1 MTAATT
7 PPLTIVGAGIAGLT
21 TALCL
26 HKRGIVSRIIEK
38 RPSLADEGAG
48 IQITPNAFH
57 VLTQLGLGETF
68 KQRAHTTQA
77 VTLRNSRS
85 HREIVQMP
93 LGEAFAKRHD
103 APYLVVHRADLMA
116 ILHEACEDAGIP
128 INFGETL
135 GDEHT
140 DRPVIGADGVWSTM
154 RQRIGKSDATF
165 SNRIAYR
172 AIIDAGGGE
181 AFDKTHDVTVT
192 FGSKAHFIYYPI
204 KGGKQL
210 NMVCIV
216 QGEKNS
222 ENENRWSAP
231 ATGADVLAHLPN
243 WSSTIKTLIKRTDN
257 WQRWPLFTVAP
268 ESQWTNKT
276 TALIGDAAHAMVP
289 FVAQGGAMAIE
300 DAAVLAH
307 AIATH
312 ADIAAA
318 FKAYEKA
325 RKERVTKVWHEA
337 MANGKRYHMSGLAA
351 LARNVGLKAIGG
363 ERMAHRYNWIYD
375 WRPPV

>member
-1 MTAATT
+1 MSGTH
-7 PPLTIVGAGIAGLT
+7 PLTIVGAGIAGLT
-21 TALCL
+21 TALSL
-26 HKRGIVSRIIEK
+26 HQRGIASTIIEK

-57 VLTQLGLGETF
+57 VLAGLGLGDVF
-68 KQRAHTTQA
+68 KQRAHATQA
-77 VTLRNSRS
+77 VTLRVSTT

-93 LGEAFAKRHD
+93 LGEPFAKRHD

-116 ILHEACEDAGIP
+116 ILHQACKDAGIP
-128 INFGETL
+128 IHFGETL
-135 GDEHT
+135 DEQT
-140 DRPVIGADGVWSTM
+140 DTPIIGADGVWSTT
-154 RQRIGKSDATF
+154 RQRIGKVEAQF
-165 SNRIAYR
+165 SNRIAFR
-172 AIIDAGGGE
+172 SIIDAENGE

-216 QGEKNS
+216 QGAKID
-222 ENENRWSAP
+222 NRWSAP
-231 ATGADVLAHLPN
+231 ATSSEVLANLPN
-243 WSSTIKTLIKRTDN
+243 WSQPIKTLIKRTDD

-268 ESQWTNKT
+268 ESPWTNET

-307 AIATH
+307 AIATQPNTST
-312 ADIAAA
+312 A
-318 FKAYEKA
+318 FKAYEVA

-337 MANGKRYHMSGLAA
+337 MANGKRYHMSGLPA
-351 LARNVGLKAIGG
+351 LARNMALKTLGG
-363 ERMAHRYNWIYD
+363 ERMAQRYNWIYD
-375 WRPPV
+375 WRAPV

>member
-1 MTAATT
+1 M
-7 PPLTIVGAGIAGLT
+7 LGLRGLT

-26 HKRGIVSRIIEK
+26 HRRGIASTIIEK

-57 VLTQLGLGETF
+57 VLADLGLGDTF
-68 KQRAHTTQA
+68 KQRAHATQA
-77 VTLRNSRS
+77 VTLRESTT
-85 HREIVQMP
+85 HREIVRMP
-93 LGEAFAKRHD
+93 LGEPFAKRHD
-103 APYLVVHRADLMA
+103 APYLVVHRADLMSV
-116 ILHEACEDAGIP
+116 LHQACNEAGIQVH
-128 INFGETL
+128 FDETL
-135 GDEHT
+135 DEQADT
-140 DRPVIGADGVWSTM
+140 PIIGADGVWSTT
-154 RQRIGKSDATF
+154 RRRISNVEAKY

-172 AIIDAGGGE
+172 AIIDAENRE

-216 QGEKNS
+216 QDEQNTQG
-222 ENENRWSAP
+222 ENRWSVP
-231 ATGADVLAHLPN
+231 AKSADVLSHLPN
-243 WSSTIKTLIKRTDN
+243 WSSTIKTMIKRTDN

-268 ESQWTNKT
+268 ESPWTNDT
-276 TALIGDAAHAMVP
+276 TALVGDAAHAMVP

-307 AIATH
+307 AIATQPNTST
-312 ADIAAA
+312 A
-318 FKAYEKA
+318 FKAYEAA

-337 MANGKRYHMSGLAA
+337 MANGKRYHMSSLAA
-351 LARNVGLKAIGG
+351 LARNMALKAMGG
-363 ERMAHRYNWIYD
+363 ERMANRYNWIYD

>member
-1 MTAATT
+1 MTNSA
-7 PPLTIVGAGIAGLT
+7 PLTIVGAGIAGLT

-26 HKRGIVSRIIEK
+26 NQRGIASKVIEK

-57 VLTQLGLGETF
+57 VLAGLGLGEIF
-68 KQRAHTTQA
+68 KQRAHATQA
-77 VTLRNSRS
+77 VTIRASETY
-85 HREIVQMP
+85 REIVHMP
-93 LGEAFAKRHD
+93 LGEPFAKRHD
-103 APYLVVHRADLMA
+103 APYLVVHRADLMDV
-116 ILHEACEDAGIP
+116 LHQACNEAGIQVH
-128 INFGETL
+128 FDEML
-135 GDEHT
+135 DEHNDT
-140 DRPVIGADGVWSTM
+140 PVIGADGVWSTT
-154 RQRIGKSDATF
+154 RQRISNVEAKF
-165 SNRIAYR
+165 SNRIAFR
-172 AIIDAGGGE
+172 AIIDAEDGE

-216 QGEKNS
+216 QDEQNTQG
-222 ENENRWSAP
+222 ENRWSVP
-231 ATGADVLAHLPN
+231 AKSADVLSHLSN
-243 WSSTIKTLIKRTDN
+243 WSKPIKTLIKRTDN

-268 ESQWTNKT
+268 DSPWTNDT

-307 AIATH
+307 AIATQPNTST
-312 ADIAAA
+312 A
-318 FKAYEKA
+318 FKAYENA

-337 MANGKRYHMSGLAA
+337 MANGKRYHMSDLAA
-351 LARNVGLKAIGG
+351 LARNMALKTLGG
-363 ERMAHRYNWIYD
+363 ERMAQRYNWIYD

>member
-1 MTAATT
+1 MSNSN
-7 PPLTIVGAGIAGLT
+7 PLTIVGAGIAGLT

-26 HKRGIVSRIIEK
+26 HRRGITSTIIEK
-38 RPSLADEGAG
+38 RPSLANEGAG

-57 VLTQLGLGETF
+57 VLAELGLGDVF
-68 KQRAHTTQA
+68 NQRAHATQA
-77 VTLRNSRS
+77 VTLRVSTT

-93 LGEAFAKRHD
+93 LGEPFAKRHST
-103 APYLVVHRADLMA
+103 PYLVVHRADLMA
-116 ILHEACEDAGIP
+116 ILHQACEDAGIP
-128 INFGETL
+128 IHFGETL
-135 GDEHT
+135 GDEQA
-140 DRPVIGADGVWSTM
+140 DVPVIGADGVWSTT
-154 RQRIGKSDATF
+154 RQRIGNTKAQF
-165 SNRIAYR
+165 SNRIAFR
-172 AIIDAGGGE
+172 AIIDAANGE

-216 QGEKNS
+216 QGTKI
-222 ENENRWSAP
+222 ENRWSAP
-231 ATGADVLAHLPN
+231 ATSAEVLVSLPN
-243 WSSTIKTLIKRTDN
+243 WSQPIKTLVKRTDD

-268 ESQWTNKT
+268 ETPWTNDT
-276 TALIGDAAHAMVP
+276 TALVGDAAHAMVP

-307 AIATH
+307 VIATQPNTST
-312 ADIAAA
+312 A
-318 FKAYEKA
+318 FKAYENA

-337 MANGKRYHMSGLAA
+337 MANGKRYHMSGLPA
-351 LARNVGLKAIGG
+351 LARNMALKTMGG
-363 ERMAHRYNWIYD
+363 ERMAQRYNWIYD

>member
-1 MTAATT
+1 MTNSA
-7 PPLTIVGAGIAGLT
+7 PLTIVGAGIAGLA

-26 HKRGIVSRIIEK
+26 HRRGITSKIIEK

-57 VLTQLGLGETF
+57 VLAGLGLGEVF
-68 KQRAHTTQA
+68 KQRAHATKA
-77 VTLRNSRS
+77 VTLRESKT

-93 LGEAFAKRHD
+93 LGDPFAKRHD
-103 APYLVVHRADLMA
+103 APYLVVHRADLMGV
-116 ILHEACEDAGIP
+116 LHQACKDAGITVH
-128 INFGETL
+128 FGETL
-135 GDEHT
+135 DEQT
-140 DRPVIGADGVWSTM
+140 DIPVIGADGVWSTT
-154 RQRIGKSDATF
+154 RQRIGKVEAKF
-165 SNRIAYR
+165 SNRIAFR
-172 AIIDAGGGE
+172 AIIDAEAGV

-216 QGEKNS
+216 QGEQNAQS
-222 ENENRWSAP
+222 ENRWSAP
-231 ATGADVLAHLPN
+231 ATSADVLAHLPN
-243 WSSTIKTLIKRTDN
+243 WSSAIKTLIKRTDN

-268 ESQWTNKT
+268 ESPWTNDT
-276 TALIGDAAHAMVP
+276 TALVGDAAHAMVP

-307 AIATH
+307 AIAKQPNTSL
-312 ADIAAA
+312 A
-318 FKAYEKA
+318 FKAYENA
-325 RKERVTKVWHEA
+325 RKERVTKIWHEA
-337 MANGKRYHMSGLAA
+337 MTNGKRYHMSGLPA
-351 LARNVGLKAIGG
+351 LARNMALKTMGG
-363 ERMAHRYNWIYD
+363 ERMARRYNWIYD